1 MLKMAL
7 HVTLAAILLAGFL
20 TPCALS
26 AQDAARAA
34 TDENG
39 ASEAGGGLNTAI
51 AYFNTGRWESVIAM
65 TREPEQNPWLE
76 THRIY
81 IRSISL
87 RELGR
92 RAEERG
98 ELSDFFATK
107 GFYPGMREHHLFG
120 ALLDSF
126 VESSLEDPG
135 WRVPEFICDGEWRS
149 LSGENLLR
157 LHMRAENCRNISAG
171 GIFLAEA
178 LKRDLGDEGKGI
190 LEEFVAGILKGDFTL
205 SSDEAILLCR
215 KAIRCRLYG
224 AAEKMLSALPSMDV
238 PRWDIE
244 FLKASLYERKKDFI
258 SAHSAFEEILHSD
271 ATAELKKDAL
281 LRVASLNGT
290 LGNPSKSYDYHMA
303 FADSYPEDGRAE
315 KSLDTA
321 ARIMIAESEWDKAIK
336 AWDVIRRRG
345 ASTYAGKTA
354 LLGEAVLMHR
364 LGRAGEAAGILREL
378 LPGSDR
384 RLRAAILYWLYRTAG
399 ESSDAEE
406 WKRTLSRDHP
416 FSFYTKALGDE
427 KACLAW
433 DMSRE
438 TRASSVDSMEAA
450 EMAGFNPIDTL
461 KEARS
466 AMSDHPAWEGF
477 RYFLDSGLL
486 FEARGCAS
494 ALSALFRNDSRS
506 MLILFGETRRNGMTD
521 LSTRLLSGNPALSRD
536 GLPRGLLYPVAYAG
550 FVGKAVEKYRV
561 PPDLVLGVMREESSF
576 NARAVSGAGA
586 CGLMQLMRPTGAWIA
601 GILKRS
607 DAENVDLFD
616 PELSVEAGTWYL
628 RFLLEKNEGSFV
640 GALAAYNA
648 GAARMSR
655 WKNSFVPSDDPMT
668 AIEMI
673 GIEETREYVR
683 RVLESMSAYRSY
695 YPDGGRYACD

>member
-1 MLKMAL
+1 M
-7 HVTLAAILLAGFL
+7 
-20 TPCALS
+20 
-26 AQDAARAA
+26 
-34 TDENG
+34 
-39 ASEAGGGLNTAI
+39 AI
-51 AYFNTGRWESVIAM
+51 ASFNAGEWESVVAM
-65 TREPEQNPWLE
+65 TGEPERNPWLE

-81 IRSISL
+81 IRSKSL

-92 RAEERG
+92 LAEERV
-98 ELSDFFATK
+98 ELSNLFTDK
-107 GFYPGMREHHLFG
+107 GISPGMHEHHLFG
-120 ALLDSF
+120 ALLDFF

-135 WRVPEFICDGEWRS
+135 WKVPEFISEGDWRS

-157 LHMRAENCRNISAG
+157 LHMREATCGNVTAG

-178 LKRDLGDEGKGI
+178 LKRDLGDEGEGI
-190 LEEFVAGILKGDFTL
+190 LEELVASMLNGKITL
-205 SSDEAILLCR
+205 SSDEAILVSR

-224 AAEKMLSALPSMDV
+224 AAAKMLSKLPSMGV
-238 PRWDIE
+238 PSRDIE
-244 FLKASLYERKKDFI
+244 FLKASLYERKKDLI
-258 SAHSAFEEILHSD
+258 PALSAYEEILHSD
-271 ATAELKKDAL
+271 ARTELKKDAL
-281 LRVASLNGT
+281 LRIASLNGT
-290 LGNPSKSYDYHMA
+290 LGHVSKSYDHHMA
-303 FADSYPEDGRAE
+303 FADRYPEDVRAE

-321 ARIMIAESEWDKAIK
+321 ARIMIAESEWEKAIK

-345 ASTYAGKTA
+345 PSTYAGKAA

-364 LGRAGEAAGILREL
+364 LGRAGEAAGILEEI
-378 LPGSDR
+378 LPGADR

-399 ESSDAEE
+399 DASAAEE
-406 WKRTLSRDHP
+406 WRSTLSRDHP

-427 KACLAW
+427 KACLGW

-438 TRASSVDSMEAA
+438 TSASDVDSMETA
-450 EMAGFNPIDTL
+450 EMARFNPIDTL

-477 RYFLDSGLL
+477 RYFLDNGLIL
-486 FEARGCAS
+486 EARGCAA
-494 ALSALFRNDSRS
+494 ALSALYWNDDRS
-506 MLILFGETRRNGMTD
+506 MLMLFGETRRNGMTD
-521 LSTRLLSGNPALSRD
+521 LSTRLLSGNPALAK
-536 GLPRGLLYPVAYAG
+536 GGMPAGLLYPVAYAG
-550 FVGKAVEKYRV
+550 IVGKAVEKFRV
-561 PPDLVLGVMREESSF
+561 SPDLVLGVMREESSF

-586 CGLMQLMRPTGAWIA
+586 RGLMQLMRPTGAWIA

-607 DAENVDLFD
+607 DAENVNLYD
-616 PELSVEAGTWYL
+616 PELSIEAGTWYL
-628 RFLLEKNEGSFV
+628 RFLLERNEGSFV

-655 WKNSFVPSDDPMT
+655 WKNTFVPSDDPMT